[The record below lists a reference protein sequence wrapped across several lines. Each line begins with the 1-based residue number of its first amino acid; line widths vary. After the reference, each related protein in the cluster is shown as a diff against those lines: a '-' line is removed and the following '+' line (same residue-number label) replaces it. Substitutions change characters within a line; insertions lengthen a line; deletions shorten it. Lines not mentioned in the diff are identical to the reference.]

1 MSKLLSK
8 ESKFTSFFRNVA
20 DLMILNVLTIICSLP
35 IITIGASYT
44 AMHYVLTKWDDDKKI
59 TRDFFEAWKSNFRQ
73 ATIMW
78 GAYLV
83 AFGIILYD
91 FYLIKELS
99 IGTNAM
105 YVTIAIAVIL
115 FFALSWTFILQSRYE
130 NTIFRTIK
138 NALILS
144 VIQLKYTL
152 AIALLYV
159 LPFVIAYFFPPTIPT
174 ICLLGVATAGYFQR
188 RFYKKVF
195 EKIEHGDDESN
206 CNEHKEDL
214 HE

>member
-1 MSKLLSK
+1 MKKIFSK
-8 ESKFTSFFRNVA
+8 ESKFTSFLQNVA
-20 DLMILNVLTIICSLP
+20 DLMILNVLTIVCSLP

-59 TRDFFEAWKSNFRQ
+59 ARDFLDAWKNNFRQ
-73 ATIMW
+73 ATIIW
-78 GAYLV
+78 VAYLAV
-83 AFGIILYD
+83 FGIILYD

-99 IGTNAM
+99 IGTNAT
-105 YVTIAIAVIL
+105 YVTIVIAAIL
-115 FFALSWTFILQSRYE
+115 FFTLGWTFILQSRYE

-144 VIQLKYTL
+144 FIQLKYTL

-174 ICLLGVATAGYFQR
+174 IFLLGVATAGYFQR

-195 EKIEHGDDESN
+195 EKIEHRDDENN
-206 CNEHKEDL
+206 CNENKEDQY
-214 HE
+214 E